1 MVIHFTYESC
11 KSELFLR
18 SNCNK
23 PSKTSSYSLK
33 SLMKKSAVFF
43 LSLLSTFMFSQK
55 VWTLEECVNYAVEN
69 NLQVIQNS
77 YNKKLQDNS
86 LQIAKRQY
94 LPSVSGTINNNV
106 SFGQGV
112 DIFGNTNRNDNF
124 SNRSSVGADIL
135 LYNNGRLEKS
145 IRKTE
150 FDVQASQFDV
160 EQIKNDISLQI
171 AQQYLSVLLNR
182 EVTKISESALENA
195 EKLYQRAKITTE
207 VGTTPQ
213 TVLAEAEAALAREKQ
228 NVKTAQINTE
238 RSLFSLAM
246 LLQLPEYKN
255 FDIQNVDVQNKIDA
269 PLFSA
274 DQIIDKA
281 FDNQPQIKAAES
293 RIKSAEAQTEITETA
308 FWPTVTANAGIGSS
322 YFNSLVTDYAGRD
335 VNGTPIKESGFFKQ
349 YKDNFGQQIG
359 LNANIPIFNKGIT
372 RLNVEQS
379 KINEDI
385 ARNSLALQ
393 KQQVLQNVQK
403 AQFDA
408 ESNYESYVAAS
419 ESEKSAKLAL
429 DFAEKSYNAGRTTIY
444 DLNTA
449 RNNYAN
455 AQGSVAQAK
464 YNYLFSLKLLNFY
477 AGIPL
482 SL

>member
-1 MVIHFTYESC
+1 
-11 KSELFLR
+11 
-18 SNCNK
+18 
-23 PSKTSSYSLK
+23 
-33 SLMKKSAVFF
+33 MKKSAVFL
-43 LSLLSTFMFSQK
+43 LSLLSTFVFSQK
-55 VWTLEECVNYAVEN
+55 VWTLEEAVNYAVQN

-86 LQIAKRQY
+86 LEVAKRQY
-94 LPSVSGTINNNV
+94 LPSVSGRITN
-106 SFGQGV
+106 SATFGLGR
-112 DIFGNTNRNDNF
+112 DNFGKTGSNDNF
-124 SNRSSVGADIL
+124 NNGANVGADIL
-135 LYNNGRLEKS
+135 IFNNGRLEKN

-150 FDVQASQFDV
+150 FDVEASQYDV
-160 EQIKNDISLQI
+160 ERIKDDISLQI
-171 AQQYLSVLLNR
+171 AQQYLSILLNR
-182 EVTKISESALENA
+182 EITIISQSALGNA
-195 EKLYQRAKITTE
+195 ENLFQRAKITTE

-213 TVLAEAEAALAREKQ
+213 TILAEAEAALAREKQ

-246 LLQLPEYKN
+246 LLQLPDYKN
-255 FDIQNVDVQNKIDA
+255 FDIQNVDIQNKIDA
-269 PLFSA
+269 PLYSA
-274 DQIIDKA
+274 AQIIDKA
-281 FDNQPQIKAAES
+281 FENQPQIKAAEI

-308 FWPTVTANAGIGSS
+308 FWPTVTANAGVGTS
-322 YFNSLVTDYAGRD
+322 YFSLFNVGTDLAG
-335 VNGTPIKESGFFKQ
+335 NKIKQSGFFKQ

-385 ARNSLALQ
+385 ARTSLALQ
-393 KQQVLQNVQK
+393 KQEVLQNVQK

-408 ESNYESYVAAS
+408 ESNYESYVAAT
-419 ESEKSAKLAL
+419 ESERSSKLAL

-444 DLNTA
+444 DLNIA
-449 RNNYAN
+449 RNNFAN